1 MNGLISIQSNFD
13 PTETVKRLE
22 AEMKRHGM
30 TVFARID
37 HAALANEAGLPLLP
51 TVLIIFGDPKVGTPL
66 MQANQLIGIDLPLKF
81 LVWQDAAGR
90 TWLAYNDAEW
100 LTDRHGL
107 AADLNQ
113 ITAGMA
119 DALTAM
125 ARKVTSIR

>member
-30 TVFARID
+30 TVFARIA

-51 TVLIIFGDPKVGTPL
+51 TLLIIFGDPKVGTPL
-66 MQANQLIGIDLPLKF
+66 MQVNQLIGIDLRLKF
-81 LVWQDAAGR
+81 LVWQDPAGR
-90 TWLAYNDAEW
+90 TWLAYNDPEW
-100 LTDRHGL
+100 LPDRHGL

>member
-22 AEMKRHGM
+22 AEITRHGM

-81 LVWQDAAGR
+81 LVWQDPAGR
-90 TWLAYNDAEW
+90 TWLAYNDPEW

-113 ITAGMA
+113 NTTGMA
-119 DALTAM
+119 YALTAM